1 MLAMLGQGPLIRF
14 GSLGAGEFRVL
25 ISRIEQARGA
35 MRPSE
40 ARVAGFV
47 LARPHVAAELS
58 IKDMAEAVGVS
69 EPTVM
74 RFCKAVGCGG
84 YLELK
89 RWLTRDLE
97 RRSPVT
103 NRDLGQVADGDAMA
117 ARLLETV
124 GREATALGGHLGD
137 AGLSALAAAV
147 DMVAGQR
154 RITVAAT
161 DTGVSRAAA
170 DLADALGAIGL
181 RAELG
186 SPGAPVRQAVL
197 LLVAGQDG
205 ARPGEQLARS
215 VVTAG
220 GMAVLLA
227 TGPVASAQDG
237 QLAIAALPSAGGP
250 LADRLALLVLMR
262 ALVVGVQTRMT
273 LDDGQSR
280 TADADTIRQMQASR
294 ERAHDAA
301 RRASRIAAHAAHAA
315 QSAQLAHAVDAVALP
330 APASQPGPST
340 GHPKGPATDAGIRH

>member
-1 MLAMLGQGPLIRF
+1 MLIN
-14 GSLGAGEFRVL
+14 
-25 ISRIEQARGA
+25 RIEQARGA

-47 LARPHVAAELS
+47 LSRPHVAAELS

-74 RFCKAVGCGG
+74 RFCKAVGCSG

-89 RWLTRDLE
+89 RWLARDLE

-181 RAELG
+181 RAELAA
-186 SPGAPVRQAVL
+186 PGASVRQAVL
-197 LLVAGQDG
+197 LLVAGQNG
-205 ARPGEQLARS
+205 AEPGAQLARS
-215 VVTAG
+215 VVEAG
-220 GMAVLLA
+220 GMAILLA
-227 TGPVASAQDG
+227 TGPVACAQDG

-280 TADADTIRQMQASR
+280 TVDADTIRQMQASR

-301 RRASRIAAHAAHAA
+301 RRASRLAAHHAA
-315 QSAQLAHAVDAVALP
+315 QLAQGREASATTLP
-330 APASQPGPST
+330 AGP
-340 GHPKGPATDAGIRH
+340 PKGPATDAGTRH